1 MGYYKKLLIKQEE
14 SKLAEL
20 YEDYHIENI
29 IINAEKQRTTDKLMY
44 EELLLSEQIK
54 KDKEENNE

>member
-1 MGYYKKLLIKQEE
+1 MGYYKKLLIEQQE

-20 YEDYHIENI
+20 YEDYHMEQI
-29 IINAEKQRTTDKLMY
+29 IINAEKQQTTNKLMY

-54 KDKEENNE
+54 KDKEENK

>member
-1 MGYYKKLLIKQEE
+1 MGYYKDLLIRQQE

-20 YEDYHIENI
+20 YEDYHMEQI
-29 IINAEKQRTTDKLMY
+29 IINAEKQQTTNKLMY

-54 KDKEENNE
+54 KDKEENK